1 MSPRQDRESQPRP
14 AEPRRWFGLRLAALA
29 AVAAVLV
36 VAAASVW
43 FVVAQFSGPSGPP
56 RAVIVDQLSLTFPN
70 PDFNA
75 EATATLTAAG
85 YEVDYFPGEEITV
98 DFYLG
103 LPERGY
109 DLILFRVHSAA
120 LGATLEEE
128 LLQWVSLFTGQPYD
142 EDEFQAFER
151 ESGNGGQ
158 FGALSRV
165 RYVEDGDPYFGI
177 TPVFITDRM
186 KGDFDGATVVLMGC
200 ESLSRTATADAFLE
214 KGAKEVIGWDKT
226 VSATHTDAATL
237 SLLDHLL
244 TEGMPARDA
253 VAAAKSEVGPD
264 PVYDSILV
272 FYPPED

>member
-1 MSPRQDRESQPRP
+1 MSRRQKHESQPAP
-14 AEPRRWFGLRLAALA
+14 VERRRRFDVRVAALA

-56 RAVIVDQLSLTFPN
+56 RAAIVDQLSLTFPN

-75 EATATLTAAG
+75 EATAKLTGDG
-85 YEVDYFPGEEITV
+85 YEVDYFPGEEVTV
-98 DFYLG
+98 DFFLD

-120 LGATLEEE
+120 LGATIEEE
-128 LLQWVSLFTGQPYD
+128 LLQWVSLFTGEPYD
-142 EDEFQAFER
+142 EAQFQAFER
-151 ESGNGGQ
+151 QSGSGGQ

-177 TPVFITDRM
+177 TPVFIADRM

-237 SLLDHLL
+237 SLLDYFLG
-244 TEGMPARDA
+244 EDMPARDA
-253 VAAAKSEVGPD
+253 VAATMSDVGPD
-264 PVYDSILV
+264 PVYDSTLV